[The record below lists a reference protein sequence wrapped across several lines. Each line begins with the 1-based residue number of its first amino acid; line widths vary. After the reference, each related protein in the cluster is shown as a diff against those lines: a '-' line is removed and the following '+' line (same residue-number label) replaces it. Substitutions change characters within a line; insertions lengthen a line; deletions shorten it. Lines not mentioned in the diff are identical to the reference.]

1 MKSGFISLS
10 VKTTLKKTVVKKDG
24 NNTEKWF
31 RVYNEEKNE
40 IDLTDRIVSVITNT
54 DKNAEFASLNTIPL
68 LISDFRVSYLDKE
81 GKVTEIPMD
90 SESRMTIRSC
100 IASKCGFTG
109 ITEDIFGSQ
118 DDVEVYTLWC
128 DGEVIELSRS
138 GKARY
143 TTKEGRVYHYTY
155 ESKCDDLVAELL
167 SYKSQQ

>member
-1 MKSGFISLS
+1 M
-10 VKTTLKKTVVKKDG
+10 
-24 NNTEKWF
+24 
-31 RVYNEEKNE
+31 YYEEKNE

-90 SESRMTIRSC
+90 GESRMTIRSC
-100 IASKCGFTG
+100 IASECGFTG
-109 ITEDIFGSQ
+109 ITEDEFGSQ
-118 DDVEVYTLWC
+118 DDVEVYTIRC
-128 DGEVIELSRS
+128 EGEILELNRS

-143 TTKEGRVYHYTY
+143 TTKEGRVYHYNYTS
-155 ESKCDDLVAELL
+155 ERNDLVAELL

>member
-1 MKSGFISLS
+1 M
-10 VKTTLKKTVVKKDG
+10 
-24 NNTEKWF
+24 
-31 RVYNEEKNE
+31 YYEEENE
-40 IDLTDRIVSVITNT
+40 IDLIDRLVSVIINTNE
-54 DKNAEFASLNTIPL
+54 DAEYASINITPL
-68 LISDFRVSYLDKE
+68 ILSDFSVKYLDKE
-81 GKVTEIPMD
+81 QKTNEIPMD
-90 SESRMTIRSC
+90 DDSR
-100 IASKCGFTG
+100 TG
-109 ITEDIFGSQ
+109 IRNTIMSECRFTRIIEDEFMPQ